1 MATGIPDNLDRD
13 ASAEGASATAGGPG
27 SGGEHRLIPA
37 GLIDE
42 PADPHRVGIDTDEL
56 SSLIESIRQ
65 EGILQPL
72 VLRPSGSRFEVI
84 AGHRRLLAA
93 RYLGLDEIP
102 CIVHPELDDAGA
114 HRARAAENLIRVQLS
129 PMEEAIMVDALRAST
144 NMAVDQLARHLSRSN
159 YWVETR
165 LRLAN
170 LPEDLATLVHSGDLS
185 HGHAIALSRV
195 DDPVYRSEL
204 TSHAARGGATLPI
217 VQGWVQAW
225 IYSREAGHAPP
236 EINYTQTTQSGSVV
250 VVCECP
256 GCQERVAYT
265 QTTLV
270 RMCLG
275 CAAVILEPNP

>member
-1 MATGIPDNLDRD
+1 MATSIPNDLDRHD
-13 ASAEGASATAGGPG
+13 GAQESGAQASRPG
-27 SGGEHRLIPA
+27 SDGQSRLIPV

-42 PADPHRVGIDTDEL
+42 PADPHRVAIDTDEL

-65 EGILQPL
+65 DGILQPL

-84 AGHRRLLAA
+84 AGHRRLLAS
-93 RYLGLDEIP
+93 RYLQLDEIP
-102 CIVHPELDDAGA
+102 CIVHEEIDDAGA

-144 NMAVDQLARHLSRSN
+144 NMAIDELARHLSRST

-165 LRLAN
+165 LKLAN

-185 HGHAIALSRV
+185 HGHAIALARV
-195 DDPVYRSEL
+195 EDPLYRSEL

-225 IYSREAGHAPP
+225 LYSKEAGHAPP
-236 EINYTQTTQSGSVV
+236 EINYTQTSETGTTVV
-250 VVCECP
+250 MCECP
-256 GCQERVAYT
+256 GCQQRVAYN

-270 RMCLG
+270 RMCLS
-275 CAAVILEPNP
+275 CAAVVLEPNP